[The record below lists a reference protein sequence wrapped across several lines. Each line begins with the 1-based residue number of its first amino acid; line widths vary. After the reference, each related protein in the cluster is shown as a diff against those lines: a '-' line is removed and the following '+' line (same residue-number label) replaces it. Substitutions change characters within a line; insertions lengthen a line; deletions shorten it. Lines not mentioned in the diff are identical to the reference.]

1 MNCDLMSAT
10 ILQMKKYQ
18 INFFFRERSTIIITQ
33 ISLFLTLL
41 KATQKK
47 KTK

>member
-18 INFFFRERSTIIITQ
+18 INFFSWEIHHYYNANFAFFDLIESDA
-33 ISLFLTLL
+33 
-41 KATQKK
+41 KKK